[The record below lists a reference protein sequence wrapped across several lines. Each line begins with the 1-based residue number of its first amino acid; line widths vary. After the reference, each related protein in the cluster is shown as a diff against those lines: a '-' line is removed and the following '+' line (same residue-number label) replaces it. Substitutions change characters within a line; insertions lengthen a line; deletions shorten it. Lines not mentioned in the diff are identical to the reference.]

1 MLSTK
6 AKCVFIDILDKIE
19 DKLVEYEAN
28 YQSVTKE
35 LILRIYQD

>member
-6 AKCVFIDILDKIE
+6 AKRVGITIDDLIE
-19 DKLVEYEAN
+19 GELVEYEAN